1 MSSRP
6 LRSVASARSAIQRA
20 QMSRHSP
27 LAKTFAPHG
36 GRGRA
41 QPLRVVRRV
50 AGDVTRVEF
59 LAWWSGLML
68 RRCGSAHAVTKA
80 FDCTEQTGR
89 NWIDGVACP
98 TGLAVMRAFDLWP
111 EDFAGAA
118 AFMARGTLRRA
129 A

>member
-1 MSSRP
+1 MSPRP
-6 LRSVASARSAIQRA
+6 LRLVAHARPALQRG
-20 QMSRHSP
+20 QMSRP
-27 LAKTFAPHG
+27 NVLAKRFAPAD

-41 QPLRVVRRV
+41 PLRPVARV
-50 AGDVTRVEF
+50 AGDVSRPEF

-98 TGLAVMRAFDLWP
+98 TGLAVMRAYDLWP
-111 EDFAGAA
+111 DDFVNAA
-118 AFMARGTLRRA
+118 AWMARSTVRRA